1 MKKTAIVVAL
11 LILSVVLLFTGC
23 GKKEDMDNKVTTTNP
38 VSTTNPVTSTKPATE
53 DNSLLTNELTTKNDT
68 LESTSQDS
76 ALGDLVE
83 GAAEGAADVNERM
96 ADANE
101 KIADGVR
108 NAENNLRR

>member
-1 MKKTAIVVAL
+1 MKKTAIVLTL

-23 GKKEDMDNKVTTTNP
+23 GKSDMDNKVTTTNP
-38 VSTTNPVTSTKPATE
+38 VTTTTPATTTAPVTE
-53 DNSLLTNELTTKNDT
+53 NNSLLTDELTTKNGT
-68 LESTSQDS
+68 LESTSRDS

-83 GAAEGAADVNERM
+83 GAAEGAADVNEKM

-108 NAENNLRR
+108 NAENKLDR